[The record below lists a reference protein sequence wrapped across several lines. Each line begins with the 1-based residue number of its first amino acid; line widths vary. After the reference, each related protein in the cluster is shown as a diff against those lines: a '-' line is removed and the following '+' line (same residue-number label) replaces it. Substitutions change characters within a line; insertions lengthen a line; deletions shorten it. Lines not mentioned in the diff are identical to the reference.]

1 MGKKILDSKLLYAL
15 LAIVIAVALWFY
27 VAAVENNTDDIT
39 IKDVPITF
47 VNEEVLEERGMII
60 SNGYNQ
66 EATLKLTGPMIE
78 LAKLDQE
85 KEKIRLTIDVGK
97 ITSPGEQTMAF
108 DLDLPSVYES
118 SVTIQDWTP
127 KNITFTVSRHIRKEI
142 KVEGKF
148 TGKLAEGYMRD
159 EFVIRP
165 GKIEISG
172 IESEV
177 NRVSH
182 ALVTLGGEKEF
193 DATFRGEMGFDLI
206 DFQGNVLSDV
216 KITCPVESVSVELP
230 IIKTADV
237 PLAVKWITGGGVTD
251 VEKYVDYTITPS
263 IITVSGAEEDLEPL
277 KEILLGEINLSTVIG
292 RQIFEFDIPL
302 ASELNNLS
310 GTTRA
315 KVEVRVH
322 GLSNKIM
329 EVDNILLE
337 NIPEGFTAESV
348 TKTLQVLVRGPM
360 ENLDLILPINLRV
373 VADLSK
379 IDAVVGRY
387 TVPVKVYLD
396 GTSDVGVVNNDYK
409 IVVDLAE
416 VEEAAEVV
424 EE

>member
-39 IKDVPITF
+39 IKGVPITF

-60 SNGYNQ
+60 SSGYNQ

-78 LAKLDQE
+78 LAKLDRE
-85 KEKIRLTIDVGK
+85 KEKIKLTIDVGK

-118 SVTIQDWTP
+118 SVTIQEWTP
-127 KNITFTVSRHIRKEI
+127 RNITFTVSRHIKKEI

-148 TGKLAEGYMRD
+148 TGKLAEDYMRD
-159 EFVIRP
+159 DFEIRP

-182 ALVTLGGEKEF
+182 ALVTVGGEEEF
-193 DATFRGEMGFDLI
+193 STTFRGQMGFELI

-216 KITCPVESVSVELP
+216 DVACSVESVSVTLP
-230 IIKTADV
+230 VIKTADV
-237 PLAVKWITGGGVTD
+237 PLSVKWITGGGVTD
-251 VEKYVDYTITPS
+251 VDKYVDFEISPS
-263 IITVSGAEEDLEPL
+263 TITVSGAEEDLEPL
-277 KEILLGEINLSTVIG
+277 TEIILGEINLSSIIG
-292 RQIFEFDIPL
+292 SKTFVFDIPL
-302 ASELNNLS
+302 AAELDNIS
-310 GTTRA
+310 GTTKA
-315 KVEVRVH
+315 SVDVKIL
-322 GLSNKIM
+322 GLSSKIM
-329 EVDNILLE
+329 EVDNIRLD
-337 NIPEGFTAESV
+337 NVPEGFTAESV
-348 TKTLQVLVRGPM
+348 TKTLQVLVRGPI
-360 ENLDLILPINLRV
+360 EDLDLILPINLRV

-379 IDAVVGRY
+379 VDTVSGRY

-396 GTSDVGVVNNDYK
+396 GTNDVGVVNNDYK
-409 IVVDLAE
+409 IVVDLS
-416 VEEAAEVV
+416 EE
-424 EE
+424 

>member
-39 IKDVPITF
+39 IKGVPITF
-47 VNEEVLEERGMII
+47 VNEEVLKERGMMI
-60 SNGYNQ
+60 SAGRDQ
-66 EATLKLTGPMIE
+66 RADLKLTGPMID
-78 LAKLDQE
+78 LAKLDRE
-85 KEKIRLTIDVGK
+85 KERISLTIDVGK

-108 DLDLPSVYES
+108 DMDLPSAYDA

-127 KNITFTVSRHIRKEI
+127 RNVTFTVSRNIKKEI

-148 TGKLAEGYMRD
+148 IGKLAEDYMRD
-159 EFVIRP
+159 DFVIRP

-182 ALVTLGGEKEF
+182 ALVTVGGENEF
-193 DATFRGEMGFDLI
+193 NTTFRGEMGFELI
-206 DFQGNVLSDV
+206 DFQGNVLTDV
-216 KITCPVESVSVELP
+216 NITCPVETVSVTLP

-251 VEKYVDYTITPS
+251 VKKYVDYTINPS
-263 IITVSGAEEDLEPL
+263 AITVAGAEEDLEPL
-277 KEILLGEINLSTVIG
+277 KEILLGEIDLSAVIG
-292 RQIFEFDIPL
+292 RQTFEFDIPL
-302 ASELNNLS
+302 ASELDNLS
-310 GTTRA
+310 GTTKA
-315 KVEVRVH
+315 TVEVRIY

-329 EVDNILLE
+329 EVDNIQLE
-337 NIPEGFTAESV
+337 NIPEGFKANSV
-348 TKTLQVLVRGPM
+348 TKTLQVLVRGL
-360 ENLDLILPINLRV
+360 EKDLDLILPINLRV

-379 IDAVVGRY
+379 VDAAVGRH

-396 GTSDVGVVNNDYK
+396 GTNDVGVVNNDYK
-409 IVVDLAE
+409 IVVDIS
-416 VEEAAEVV
+416 EE
-424 EE
+424 

>member
-15 LAIVIAVALWFY
+15 LAIAISIVLWFY

-47 VNEEVLEERGMII
+47 INEEVLEERGMMI
-60 SNGYNQ
+60 SDGLNQ
-66 EATLKLTGPMIE
+66 TATLKLTGPMIE

-85 KEKIRLTIDVGK
+85 KEKIKLTIDVSK

-108 DLDLPSVYES
+108 ELDLPSAYES
-118 SVTIQDWTP
+118 NVTVQDWNP

-148 TGKLAEGYMRD
+148 TGKLAEDYMRD

-182 ALVTLGGEKEF
+182 ALVTVGGEDAF
-193 DATFRGEMGFDLI
+193 DATFHGEMGFELI

-216 KITCPVESVSVELP
+216 KVTCPVETVSVTLP

-251 VEKYVDYTITPS
+251 VKKYVEYTIDPAV
-263 IITVSGAEEDLEPL
+263 ITVAGAEEDLEPL
-277 KEILLGEINLSTVIG
+277 KEILLGEINLASVIG
-292 RQIFEFDIPL
+292 GQTFEFDIPL

-310 GTTRA
+310 GTTKA
-315 KVEVRVH
+315 TVEVRIH
-322 GLSNKIM
+322 GLSSKLM
-329 EVDNILLE
+329 EVDNIQLE
-337 NIPEGFTAESV
+337 NIPEGFTAESLA
-348 TKTLQVLVRGPM
+348 KTLQVLVRGP
-360 ENLDLILPINLRV
+360 EESLDLILPINLRV

-379 IDAVVGRY
+379 IDAADGRY

-396 GTSDVGVVNNDYK
+396 GTDDVGVVSNDYK

-416 VEEAAEVV
+416 AAE
-424 EE
+424 E